1 MTAIRRAVAA
11 LSLSAIGLLG
21 IADFE
26 GFREQ
31 AYVPVEGDVLTIGFG
46 STSGVREG
54 DTISVTD
61 ALHRLDADTKAA
73 QDAVRRCVKVPLTQS
88 EFDAYTSLAF
98 NIGGARFCSSTLVK
112 KANARDYAGACSELK
127 RWVYCGGQRLAGLE
141 RRREKEYQMCI
152 SEH

>member
-1 MTAIRRAVAA
+1 MTAIRRAVAGVG
-11 LSLSAIGLLG
+11 LSALGLLG

-26 GFREQ
+26 GFRGE

-46 STSGVREG
+46 STSGVQVG

-112 KANARDYAGACSELK
+112 KANARDYSGACSELK

>member
-1 MTAIRRAVAA
+1 MTIRRTVAA
-11 LSLSAIGLLG
+11 LSLSAVGLLG

-26 GFREQ
+26 GFQET
-31 AYVPVEGDVLTIGFG
+31 AYRPVEGDVFTIGFG
-46 STSGVREG
+46 STGGVMEG
-54 DTISVTD
+54 DTVTVIE
-61 ALHRLDADTKAA
+61 ALHRLDSDTKAA
-73 QDAVRRCVKVPLTQS
+73 QDAVRRCVKVPLSQS

-112 KANARDYAGACSELK
+112 KANAKDYLGACSELK
-127 RWVYCGGQRLAGLE
+127 RWVYFRGKRLDGLV